1 MGGKGGSSS
10 PTPDPMI
17 GEAAMKQAEIGQGY
31 LDFAKDQFAIGNDRQ
46 EQMDELSKKLTDQQY
61 GISDRQD
68 KWAQE
73 DRQRYKDM
81 YQPVEDEF
89 VKEATNY
96 DTPEK
101 QAEAAAAA
109 KSDIMTN
116 AAGAEQQSQRQMASM
131 GVNPNSGRFAGVDR
145 AGDLTVGL
153 AAGGAQ
159 NTARQI
165 VRDKG
170 LALKAD
176 VTNLGRGLPAQSAQA
191 TTVGLGAGQAAMGT
205 MGAAN
210 ANFYQN
216 NQTMMQGAQVG
227 MQGYAGQAS
236 ALNNQYGTQVN
247 AAGQANQAAATS
259 AAGTGQ
265 MVGAGL
271 GMAAMMF

>member
-1 MGGKGGSSS
+1 MGGKGGGAA
-10 PTPDPMI
+10 PAADPRI
-17 GEAAMKQAEIGQGY
+17 GEAAVMQAEIGKDW
-31 LDFAKDQFAIGNDRQ
+31 LDFAREQFDVGNVRQ
-46 EQMDELSKKLTDQQY
+46 DAMDELSKKLIDQQY
-61 GISDRQD
+61 GISERQD
-68 KWAQE
+68 TWAQE
-73 DRQRYKDM
+73 DRARYKEL
-81 YQPVEDEF
+81 YQPLEDDF
-89 VKEATNY
+89 VREATNY
-96 DTPEK
+96 ATPEK

-109 KSDIMTN
+109 KADIMTN
-116 AAGAEQQSQRQMASM
+116 AASAEQQSQRQMASM
-131 GVNPNSGRFAGVDR
+131 GINPLSGRFKGIDR

-159 NTARQI
+159 NSARQM

-205 MGAAN
+205 AGAAN

-216 NQTMMQGAQVG
+216 NQTMAQGFQGG
-227 MQGYAGQAS
+227 MAGYQGMGNTLNQKYSSDINAWGQQAQAS
-236 ALNNQYGTQVN
+236 
-247 AAGQANQAAATS
+247 ATS